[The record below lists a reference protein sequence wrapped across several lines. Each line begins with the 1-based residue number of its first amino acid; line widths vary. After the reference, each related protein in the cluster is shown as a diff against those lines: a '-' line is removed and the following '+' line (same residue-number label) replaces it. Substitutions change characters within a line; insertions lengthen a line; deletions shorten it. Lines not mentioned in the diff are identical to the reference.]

1 MRPVLPELKIILG
14 ICSCGNF
21 FGCSSKLLLRTLQ
34 AQDLS
39 RADVKIAP
47 REALI
52 AVVSDSS

>member
-1 MRPVLPELKIILG
+1 MQPVSSELKITLA

-21 FGCSSKLLLRTLQ
+21 FRCSSKLLLRTLQ

-47 REALI
+47 GEALI
-52 AVVSDSS
+52 AAVFESS